1 MEDEKLK
8 ELQGRIVNL
17 ELERKQLKEQLAYL
31 EDAFKN
37 VTLMDNAKSHMIQAL
52 WFVDQM
58 VKPPLG

>member
-37 VTLMDNAKSHMIQAL
+37 VTLMDNADVDTAYSSDGVFQACA
-52 WFVDQM
+52 
-58 VKPPLG
+58 K